1 MPLWH
6 GAILSYEGHTARI
19 ELFPMLRELRIAVWG
34 IQPYT
39 FFVILKETLDLILT
53 RFKGLQVRREVPCT
67 CQSQTQ
73 AATSCKEVYRYEE
86 DLFWRYQHNK
96 LTIECRASFTEV
108 SVVEL
113 LYGIHI
119 VTTPQVQATIEA
131 GYQEILRR
139 LTTLQQKDDLLLQQV
154 SLLAELNVRNFTR
167 LWNLEMNR
175 MEAECPNTFFLVPD
189 QRKRFNPKKWI
200 GYKYKLYLVC
210 QHPPGPHLVDE
221 EHGYDLE
228 IPKEKWRELLPWL
241 KRMVTFLKFV
251 TPLVSPLGGIVDAT
265 DF

>member
-1 MPLWH
+1 MKK
-6 GAILSYEGHTARI
+6 I
-19 ELFPMLRELRIAVWG
+19 F
-34 IQPYT
+34 
-39 FFVILKETLDLILT
+39 
-53 RFKGLQVRREVPCT
+53 VRRYEHK
-67 CQSQTQ
+67 Q
-73 AATSCKEVYRYEE
+73 A
-86 DLFWRYQHNK
+86 
-96 LTIECRASFTEV
+96 TIECRASFTEV
-108 SVVEL
+108 SVIEL

-119 VTTPQVQATIEA
+119 VTTPQVQANIDA

-154 SLLAELNVRNFTR
+154 SSLAELNVRNFTR

-175 MEAECPNTFFLVPD
+175 METECPNTFFLVPE
-189 QRKRFNPKKWI
+189 QRNRFNPKKWI

-251 TPLVSPLGGIVDAT
+251 APLVSPLGGIVDTT
-265 DF
+265 DFKAIENQLKLLETITDDLPGLVVDSDPLRSVEKDMHLGREHVEGASLRVLHSILE